1 LTPAIHT
8 DGMDKG
14 RLVKVCA
21 DPNCKIHFADRRQ
34 EEKQRLQWKAEKTA
48 ANKKAKQTFAFRHH
62 LLAEVLKRVKPQF
75 GTEEL
80 RMVAQ
85 FVLRSLSHELA
96 CRLAKRH
103 GLQNPKEAHDWQM
116 AEKGRTLYK
125 KADAAALAAL
135 IFEAMLISPAASATV
150 NKDDDAL
157 ADAATLYKVEVKK
170 LRERSTQKHTENG
183 QGERAQGKNQRMIGP
198 KRQTAK
204 AIFHRMAFFIFAGQ
218 TGVHSDREIEGADG
232 RSRGD

>member
-1 LTPAIHT
+1 
-8 DGMDKG
+8 
-14 RLVKVCA
+14 
-21 DPNCKIHFADRRQ
+21 
-34 EEKQRLQWKAEKTA
+34 
-48 ANKKAKQTFAFRHH
+48 
-62 LLAEVLKRVKPQF
+62 LAEVLKRVKPQF

-125 KADAAALAAL
+125 KGDAAALAAL
-135 IFEAMLISPAASATV
+135 IFETMLLSLASCATV

-170 LRERSTQKHTENG
+170 LRSALLKNTQKTVTVKG
-183 QGERAQGKNQRMIGP
+183 RRAVTKG
-198 KRQTAK
+198 
-204 AIFHRMAFFIFAGQ
+204 
-218 TGVHSDREIEGADG
+218 
-232 RSRGD
+232 